1 MKRHRSTFPR
11 LLRNKQ
17 QIDRLTHTQ
26 YQDLHSWDCQEQ
38 SRKPGWCHE
47 YCCVIVRIEIAISSI
62 AHDRDQRQ
70 HNTIKSKRSKASH
83 CPQKSQTNIHLTAS
97 QNILLIEEAA
107 GQIAIART
115 PSTDGNQVEN
125 VEVITAHNGL
135 LCNTVDLAVEV
146 RRIGSV
152 LCTRD
157 VGLRSSDR
165 VEKDLLQ
172 SVAIGC
178 RSNSG
183 SVASA
188 LTLGFE
194 KVAVVL
200 VQLELEGGGLV
211 EGPAGDT
218 VDAGSDGEP

>member
-1 MKRHRSTFPR
+1 M
-11 LLRNKQ
+11 
-17 QIDRLTHTQ
+17 
-26 YQDLHSWDCQEQ
+26 
-38 SRKPGWCHE
+38 
-47 YCCVIVRIEIAISSI
+47 IVRIEIAISSI
-62 AHDRDQRQ
+62 AHDRDRQ
-70 HNTIKSKRSKASH
+70 HSKIKSKRSKLSH
-83 CPQKSQTNIHLTAS
+83 CSQKSQTHIHLTAS
-97 QNILLIEEAA
+97 QDSLLVEEAT
-107 GQIAIART
+107 GQITIART
-115 PSTDGNQVEN
+115 SSTNGNQVEN
-125 VEVITAHNGL
+125 VEVVTAHNSL
-135 LCNTVDLAVEV
+135 LCNTIDLAVEV

-157 VGLRSSDR
+157 VRLRSSDR
-165 VEKDLLQ
+165 VEEDLLQ